1 MKRLFLLFMFI
12 SVAASANHQPAGSR
26 YYELRIYYCHPGRL
40 DALLARFQNH
50 TTRLFEKHGMVNE
63 GYWLPVNNEKNALY
77 YILSY
82 PSKEARDQSWKAFGS
97 DPDWRKV
104 QTESEADGKIVASV
118 VSMFMN
124 YSDIV
129 PLAEPWSKQQPR
141 LFELRTYTC
150 LPNRLPNLITRFKDH
165 TVKLFEKHG
174 MENIVYFESIE
185 AEGQPKLVY
194 LLAHQSEAA
203 AKQSWDG
210 FRNDPTWIAARDA
223 SEKDGKIV
231 EKIESVYLV
240 PLAFSK
246 WK

>member
-1 MKRLFLLFMFI
+1 MKRFLLLIFLA
-12 SVAASANHQPAGSR
+12 VAASANCQPSQAR
-26 YYELRIYYCHPGRL
+26 YYEMRIYYCHPGRL
-40 DALLARFQNH
+40 DALVTRFQNH
-50 TTRLFEKHGMVNE
+50 TTRLFEKHGMTNE

-97 DPDWRKV
+97 DPDWKKV

-118 VSMFMN
+118 VSVFMN

-129 PLAEPWSKQQPR
+129 PLAGPTSNQQPR

-185 AEGQPKLVY
+185 AEGQPKLIY

-210 FRNDPTWIAARDA
+210 FRNDPAWIAARDA

-240 PLAFSK
+240 PLEFSK
-246 WK
+246 WR